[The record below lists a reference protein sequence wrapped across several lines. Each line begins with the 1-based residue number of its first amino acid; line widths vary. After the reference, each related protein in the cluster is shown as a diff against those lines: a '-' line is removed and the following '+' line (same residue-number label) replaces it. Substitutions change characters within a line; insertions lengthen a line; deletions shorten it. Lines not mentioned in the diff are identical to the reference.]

1 MNKLNVISALKDS
14 SINTVGKNLTEPITK
29 IVEDSKQIQSKV
41 EETLER
47 VPAETYRALY
57 MPNDTNVLQTYRKQI
72 VGLSKDPNCNKYE
85 LKKLIT
91 DADNEITSRYWNA
104 IKLELNQKNEK
115 VVSKLVKD
123 LEVELQYMNE
133 NPEYAELL
141 DKIRHTKYKPNG
153 QFDGYEHALDKMYN
167 TQGINYDKTVDIQG
181 MINVLRDNWLENMPL
196 H

>member
-1 MNKLNVISALKDS
+1 MFYYI
-14 SINTVGKNLTEPITK
+14 
-29 IVEDSKQIQSKV
+29 
-41 EETLER
+41 
-47 VPAETYRALY
+47 
-57 MPNDTNVLQTYRKQI
+57 
-72 VGLSKDPNCNKYE
+72 
-85 LKKLIT
+85 

-141 DKIRHTKYKPNG
+141 DQIRHTKYKPNG